1 MIFNSTQGRTVPN
14 GPSAM
19 ALDRRRLV
27 RIEELAN
34 EVLRTQEELV
44 SLDRQKNG
52 RREALGA
59 FRRNEAPV
67 RNSHWIATSGQFIRL
82 PGKTARAWLSEQQEE
97 TDAQI
102 AAARQKLKVQM
113 QALLAEH
120 PQVTDLQS
128 GVCELL
134 TEVKETSNQLKEEE
148 TGERKRNV
156 LDYSRFD
163 GIVASDSEED

>member
-1 MIFNSTQGRTVPN
+1 MVHAG
-14 GPSAM
+14 
-19 ALDRRRLV
+19 
-27 RIEELAN
+27 
-34 EVLRTQEELV
+34 
-44 SLDRQKNG
+44 
-52 RREALGA
+52 
-59 FRRNEAPV
+59 

-102 AAARQKLKVQM
+102 AAARQKLKALM

-134 TEVKETSNQLKEEE
+134 TEVKDGSEDPVSSPCEEAPARA
-148 TGERKRNV
+148 TGLIQEPR
-156 LDYSRFD
+156 
-163 GIVASDSEED
+163 